1 MAHGRPVLVSRT
13 LRMGWAFPV
22 PQRMAL
28 PALPHTVQRDTEAP
42 AGDEKGTGL
51 MASRFGGR
59 QESDLLENLGA
70 KYSSTEEDVQLV
82 SLGSYCGPKLSF
94 QKMGKGAATLPFES
108 W

>member
-1 MAHGRPVLVSRT
+1 
-13 LRMGWAFPV
+13 
-22 PQRMAL
+22 
-28 PALPHTVQRDTEAP
+28 
-42 AGDEKGTGL
+42 

-94 QKMGKGAATLPFES
+94 QKMSKGAATLPFES